1 MNEENW
7 EAGIFGIVADNCAR
21 AHREAVRNQEPEEVT
36 GEPVPEW
43 APERTPERKRTHWW
57 LLIVAVV
64 TLALAG
70 GSDAGYVSLQTIST
84 CGIMAVAAF
93 MASAGI

>member
-36 GEPVPEW
+36 GEPV
-43 APERTPERKRTHWW
+43 PERKRTHWW